1 MGRKFLSF
9 SPKTGGSFL
18 EPHDLRGPRA
28 MSVLRSSAWSA
39 LMRYVLAV
47 LRTVLAGLALTG
59 PAAIWLLLFGG
70 S

>member
-1 MGRKFLSF
+1 
-9 SPKTGGSFL
+9 L
-18 EPHDLRGPRA
+18 EPHGLRGPGA
-28 MSVLRSSAWSA
+28 LSVLRSSTYGA

-47 LRTVLAGLALTG
+47 LRTVLAGLALTS

>member
-1 MGRKFLSF
+1 
-9 SPKTGGSFL
+9 
-18 EPHDLRGPRA
+18 